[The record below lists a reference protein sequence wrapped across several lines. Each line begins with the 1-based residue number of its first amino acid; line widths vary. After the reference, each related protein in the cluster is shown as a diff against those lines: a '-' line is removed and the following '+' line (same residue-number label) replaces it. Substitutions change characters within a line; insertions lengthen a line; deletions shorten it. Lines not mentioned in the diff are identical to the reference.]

1 MRKPHTRRRTDLKA
15 AEGEL
20 TSLGIMQPYI
30 HGEVCSPDWPYC
42 LQDAAEQTMQSC
54 LTGVVVVCRSG
65 IMEAYQHMKLGR
77 VRCS

>member
-1 MRKPHTRRRTDLKA
+1 MKA

-54 LTGVVVVCRSG
+54 LTGVVVGVPFRHHGSISTHETG
-65 IMEAYQHMKLGR
+65 TR
-77 VRCS
+77 